1 VLCLILISVICIDTH
16 RVLHADHGEVLVQ
29 DFLKSA
35 DSIWSDFDPRASVHV
50 RQMHV
55 LKRDIVVPNF
65 ATVATHVQPMS
76 ATNLAVLDEYM
87 LAIGGLNAVVTI
99 LDIKMMRM
107 NVGAF
112 AETKTIRVRGVY
124 GRVQLQIINFY
135 DVRAVETHMSCG

>member
-1 VLCLILISVICIDTH
+1 MLSLIPICVVCLNTH
-16 RVLHADHGEVLVQ
+16 WVLHTGHADVVVV
-29 DFLKSA
+29 DFLESA

-76 ATNLAVLDEYM
+76 TTNLAVLDEYM